1 MNERKATAFEFPC
14 VFPIKVIG
22 NDEEDFPAIVTAI
35 LRKHVPSLRD
45 EEVVATPSSGGTYVS
60 LTATFTAES
69 MEQLDALYLELTR
82 HERVI
87 MVL

>member
-1 MNERKATAFEFPC
+1 MPEPRATAFEFPC
-14 VFPIKVIG
+14 TFPIKVIG
-22 NDEEDFPAIVTAI
+22 TDQEDFLAVIMAI
-35 LRKHVPSLRD
+35 LRKHVPSLRE
-45 EEVVATPSSGGTYVS
+45 EEVVANLSSGGKYVS

-87 MVL
+87 MVI